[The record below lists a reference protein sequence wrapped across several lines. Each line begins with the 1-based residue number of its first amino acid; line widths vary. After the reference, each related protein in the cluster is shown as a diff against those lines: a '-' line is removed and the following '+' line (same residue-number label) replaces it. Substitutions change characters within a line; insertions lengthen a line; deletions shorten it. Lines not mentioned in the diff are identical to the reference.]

1 MEEVTSLDQW
11 IKSHTPIP
19 VQYIAVFDPA
29 SGSIHAVGAKTA
41 LSHHTTWVD
50 IDQETAELILEGRIS
65 LNSCSVDVTGTT
77 FKMSETRSVYSIDD
91 VLHRIPEI
99 GHAETDKYNL
109 YLTYDKQLAELRIE
123 LTEEYG
129 GTKRLPESYQPVST
143 KSIKWVGTTDMNFL
157 ITSYNDPNVIY
168 DMFTIQIQD
177 VVGDVVTIKDLQL
190 PEKFSV
196 YTRRLFKNYIIE
208 HK

>member
-1 MEEVTSLDQW
+1 MEEVIELDQW
-11 IKSHTPIP
+11 LQSYSPAA
-19 VQYIAVFDPA
+19 VEYIAVFDPTT
-29 SGSIHAVGAKTA
+29 GSIHAVGSKNV
-41 LSHHTTWVD
+41 LSHHETWVD
-50 IDQETAELILEGRIS
+50 IDQETAELIIEGRIS

-91 VLHRIPEI
+91 VLHRIPEV
-99 GHAETDKYNL
+99 GHTDNDRHNL
-109 YLTYDKQLAELRIE
+109 YLTYSKDLSELTIE

-129 GTKRLPESYQPVST
+129 GTKTLPDQYQPVSV

-177 VVGDVVTIKDLQL
+177 IVGKALVIKGFDL

-208 HK
+208 YK

>member
-1 MEEVTSLDQW
+1 M
-11 IKSHTPIP
+11 
-19 VQYIAVFDPA
+19 
-29 SGSIHAVGAKTA
+29 
-41 LSHHTTWVD
+41 
-50 IDQETAELILEGRIS
+50 
-65 LNSCSVDVTGTT
+65 
-77 FKMSETRSVYSIDD
+77 
-91 VLHRIPEI
+91 
-99 GHAETDKYNL
+99 
-109 YLTYDKQLAELRIE
+109 E

-129 GTKRLPESYQPVST
+129 GTKKLPEKYQPVST
-143 KSIKWVGTTDMNFL
+143 KTIKWVGTTDMNFL

-177 VVGDVVTIKDLQL
+177 IVGKAVTFKGFDL